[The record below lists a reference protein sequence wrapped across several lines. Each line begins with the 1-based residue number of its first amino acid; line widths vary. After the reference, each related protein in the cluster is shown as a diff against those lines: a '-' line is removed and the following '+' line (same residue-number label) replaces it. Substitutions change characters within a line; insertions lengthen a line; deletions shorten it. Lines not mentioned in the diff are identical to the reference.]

1 LICHSIAGSGKG
13 DAEAEKRLVATVVE
27 EKHSGIGNDLL
38 IDLNDSI

>member
-1 LICHSIAGSGKG
+1 MMLRQKKG
-13 DAEAEKRLVATVVE
+13 LVTTVVE